1 MKISYTIKA
10 FGVFS
15 PKKVKKIHF
24 FSFSRRIKVAG
35 VSVSGP

>member
-24 FSFSRRIKVAG
+24 FSFPRRIMAAG
-35 VSVSGP
+35 VSVSGH